1 MRELLAEEA
10 AAKVQNDRAQR
21 QAVAIE
27 KWRLAPA
34 EAGHAA
40 FFQLAVDLR
49 SAGLS
54 MADIEDV
61 LRLEAGNARIRL
73 SVGTRSGMSCGRSEE
88 RRGGWP
94 PDNSV
99 RSSAGS
105 LGVCR

>member
-1 MRELLAEEA
+1 
-10 AAKVQNDRAQR
+10 
-21 QAVAIE
+21 
-27 KWRLAPA
+27 
-34 EAGHAA
+34 
-40 FFQLAVDLR
+40 
-49 SAGLS
+49 

-105 LGVCR
+105 LVQSPPVIDAVRSGDDPAKKVVRGAQPVRDRPQIG